1 MSVIQITIQR
11 TTTKGQPEMAKMY
24 NSAFEGDMVDL
35 KTLQNDVDASI
46 ERILYDKKA
55 NKPIV
60 EDKVETVKKVEEII
74 GEKQAI

>member
-24 NSAFEGDMVDL
+24 NSAFEGSMADL
-35 KTLQNDVDASI
+35 RALQNDVDASI
-46 ERILYDKKA
+46 ERILYEKEA
-55 NKPIV
+55 YKPV
-60 EDKVETVKKVEEII
+60 QEKTGSVQKVEELT

>member
-11 TTTKGQPEMAKMY
+11 TTTKGQPDMAKVY

-60 EDKVETVKKVEEII
+60 EEKVEEVT

>member
-11 TTTKGQPEMAKMY
+11 TTTKGQPEMAKTY
-24 NSAFEGDMVDL
+24 NSAFEGGMADL

-60 EDKVETVKKVEEII
+60 EEKVEEVT

>member
-24 NSAFEGDMVDL
+24 NSAFEGDIIDL

-46 ERILYDKKA
+46 ERILYGKEA
-55 NKPIV
+55 LKPLV
-60 EDKVETVKKVEEII
+60 DEKVGKVKKVEEII

>member
-24 NSAFEGDMVDL
+24 NSAFEGGMADL

-46 ERILYDKKA
+46 ERILYSKEA
-55 NKPIV
+55 LKPITKEQV
-60 EDKVETVKKVEEII
+60 GEVKKVEEIT

>member
-1 MSVIQITIQR
+1 MSVIQITIQK
-11 TTTKGQPEMAKMY
+11 TMAKGQPDMAKVY

-60 EDKVETVKKVEEII
+60 EEKVEEVT